1 MRLSF
6 VLDICYAQVLPIRLG
21 GVLIGYFGGMIFTKF
36 LFLDM
41 HLYRC
46 ILHVMFHP
54 VKNIEYVN
62 EPTCEVDTN
71 GFHAISKRKR

>member
-6 VLDICYAQVLPIRLG
+6 FLDIRYAQVLPIRLG

-46 ILHVMFHP
+46 ILHVRRLIGANHGYEC
-54 VKNIEYVN
+54 NSHTRRDHSSN
-62 EPTCEVDTN
+62 
-71 GFHAISKRKR
+71 